1 MFITFS
7 ICSKYQFN
15 FADFKYVIINK
26 KGACMNNDDYEYLKR
41 ILYKKEQEKIDLVQN
56 NYENIQSQL
65 QNIQFQYN
73 LQMNLLNQELNNII
87 NQYYNNKN
95 EITNSFCFIEQ
106 QITCNNNFKMNNVQK
121 NQLFNNYYPNKQPNS
136 ELGKLIFEVIKEIT
150 YNIVISNT
158 EKQNKEDIK
167 LCKDII
173 DLYSSS
179 KALLNPLSSDIDK
192 GIAIVK
198 LAELL
203 NKYFS

>member
-1 MFITFS
+1 
-7 ICSKYQFN
+7 
-15 FADFKYVIINK
+15 
-26 KGACMNNDDYEYLKR
+26 MNNDDYEYLKR

-121 NQLFNNYYPNKQPNS
+121 SQLFNNYYLNKQSDS

-158 EKQNKEDIK
+158 EEQNKEDIK

-173 DLYSSS
+173 DLFSSS
-179 KALLNPLSSDIDK
+179 KTLTNPLSNGIDK

>member
-1 MFITFS
+1 
-7 ICSKYQFN
+7 
-15 FADFKYVIINK
+15 
-26 KGACMNNDDYEYLKR
+26 MNNDDYEYLKR

-56 NYENIQSQL
+56 NYENIQNQL
-65 QNIQFQYN
+65 QNIQYQYN

-87 NQYYNNKN
+87 NKYHNNKN
-95 EITNSFCFIEQ
+95 KITNSFYFIEQ

-121 NQLFNNYYPNKQPNS
+121 IQLFKNYYLNKQPDS

-158 EKQNKEDIK
+158 EEQNKEDIK

-179 KALLNPLSSDIDK
+179 KALLNPLSSGIDK